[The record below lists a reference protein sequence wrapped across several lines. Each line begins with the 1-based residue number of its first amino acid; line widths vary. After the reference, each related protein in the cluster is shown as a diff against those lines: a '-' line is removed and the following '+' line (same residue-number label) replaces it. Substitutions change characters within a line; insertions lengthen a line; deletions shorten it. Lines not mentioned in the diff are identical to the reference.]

1 MKFSWNSIADNSVK
15 LLWKYADGMP
25 KRFYLA
31 IVRALSITKHKLTN
45 SDYIQCVDLQ
55 SRFLADNEWPFYRV
69 TMHSGSVWNTS
80 SYQRVIRY
88 IFGID
93 WILLKLYES
102 YGMETLLM
110 GEVPEIVIDCG
121 ANVGEFSILCE
132 RRFGASVY
140 AFEPDPISSYCHR
153 LNTRGMKHVLF
164 ELALSD
170 KTGSSIFYSAP
181 DGADSSL
188 YPPEN
193 TYLEILI
200 QTQRFDEMPNLF
212 SQQGSRLLKM
222 DAEGFEPEV
231 LAGFGDTLQLFKWVT
246 VDVSAERGGDGTG
259 PEVISILEK
268 YGFDKIYY
276 YSENIVHAKRN

>member
-1 MKFSWNSIADNSVK
+1 MKFYWNSVANNSVK
-15 LLWKYADGMP
+15 LLWKYADEMP

-31 IVRALSITKHKLTN
+31 IVRVLSRTNHKLTN
-45 SDYIQCVDLQ
+45 GDYIQRIDLK
-55 SRFLADNEWPFYRV
+55 SIDLADNEWPFYQV

-93 WILLKLYES
+93 WILLKLFES
-102 YGMETLLM
+102 YGMETLLK

-153 LNTRGMKHVLF
+153 LNTRGMKLVLF

-170 KTGSSIFYSAP
+170 KTSSSIFYSAP

-193 TYLEILI
+193 TYKEILI
-200 QTQRFDEMPNLF
+200 QTRRFDEMSILF

-231 LAGFGDTLQLFKWVT
+231 LAGFGDTLQLFRWVT
-246 VDVSAERGGDGTG
+246 VDVSAERGGSGTG
-259 PEVISILEK
+259 PEVISILQK
-268 YGFDKIYY
+268 HGFDKIYY
-276 YSENIVHAKRN
+276 FSENIVHAKRN

>member
-1 MKFSWNSIADNSVK
+1 MLLFFMKFYWNSVANNSVK
-15 LLWKYADGMP
+15 LLWKYADEMP

-31 IVRALSITKHKLTN
+31 IVRVLSRTNHKLTN
-45 SDYIQCVDLQ
+45 GDYIQRIDLK
-55 SRFLADNEWPFYRV
+55 SIDLADNEWPFYQV

-93 WILLKLYES
+93 WILLKLFES
-102 YGMETLLM
+102 YGMETLLK

-153 LNTRGMKHVLF
+153 LNTRGMKLVLF

-170 KTGSSIFYSAP
+170 
-181 DGADSSL
+181 
-188 YPPEN
+188 
-193 TYLEILI
+193 
-200 QTQRFDEMPNLF
+200 
-212 SQQGSRLLKM
+212 
-222 DAEGFEPEV
+222 
-231 LAGFGDTLQLFKWVT
+231 
-246 VDVSAERGGDGTG
+246 
-259 PEVISILEK
+259 
-268 YGFDKIYY
+268 
-276 YSENIVHAKRN
+276 